1 MRLYSKNRYVTRSFV
16 SPSQYVQ
23 GPGTLEELGGY
34 VSEFGAHAL
43 VVTDEVVEEVVGRA
57 VERSFSPTEVGYAVT
72 TFGGECTE
80 QEIDRHSVVAQHA
93 EADVI
98 VGIGGGKVIDVAKGV
113 RGQVGG
119 RLVTVPTIASTD
131 APTSGLSV
139 VYTEEGN
146 ITGGIVHDQRPDLV
160 LVDTEVIAAAPV
172 RWFTSGIGDAL
183 ATRFEAEATMESGGW
198 TFAGGTPSQA
208 GLALATQCY
217 EVLRAHAREA
227 VDAVGDGTVTGAV
240 EETVEA
246 IVLLSGLGFENG
258 GLAAA
263 HAIHDG
269 IVSEAETEATHGEK
283 VWFGLLTQLILEGR
297 PTDEVRD
304 ITRFARDLGLPVT
317 LDDLGIAV
325 DRLEAIAEATCRD
338 GTTIDNQPHD
348 PTTEAV
354 YEALLAADEV
364 GRTLS

>member
-1 MRLYSKNRYVTRSFV
+1 MTRSYV

-23 GPGTLEELGGY
+23 GPSTLEKLGEY
-34 VSEFGAHAL
+34 VNEFGAHAL
-43 VVTDEVVEEVVGRA
+43 VITDDVVEGVVGSS
-57 VERSFSPTEVGYAVT
+57 VERSFSSADASYGITM
-72 TFGGECTE
+72 FDGECTE
-80 QEIDRHSVVAQHA
+80 DEIDRLSAIAQHA

-98 VGIGGGKVIDVAKGV
+98 VGIGGGKVIDAAKGV
-113 RGQVGG
+113 RGQDGG
-119 RLVTVPTIASTD
+119 HLVTVPTIASTD

-139 VYTEEGN
+139 LYTETGN
-146 ITGGIVHDQRPDLV
+146 IAGGIVHDRRPDLV
-160 LVDTEVIAAAPV
+160 LVDTEIGASAPV
-172 RWFTSGIGDAL
+172 RWFVSGIGDAL
-183 ATRFEAEATMESGGW
+183 ATRFEAEATSESGGW
-198 TFAGGTPSQA
+198 TFAGGNPSQA

-217 EVLRAHAREA
+217 DVLRAHGLEA
-227 VDAVGDGTVTGAV
+227 VDAVADGTVTDAV

-283 VWFGLLTQLILEGR
+283 VWFGLLTQLLLEGR
-297 PTDEVRD
+297 PEDEIRD
-304 ITRFARDLGLPVT
+304 IAQFAHDLGLPMT
-317 LDDLGIAV
+317 LDDLGVAG
-325 DRLEAIAEATCRD
+325 DRLEAVAEATCRD

-348 PTTEAV
+348 PTTETV
-354 YEALLAADEV
+354 FEALLLADEL